1 MSLEANRIE
10 YSRGHA
16 DSRELMIKLIAKML
30 REQGERETTYEKK
43 DCFERA
49 AKMVEAMK

>member
-1 MSLEANRIE
+1 MSDEANRIE

-16 DSRELMIKLIAKML
+16 DARKQMIALICKELRA
-30 REQGERETTYEKK
+30 QGERENTYEKQ

-49 AKMVEAMK
+49 ANMVEEME